1 MNIVFT
7 GGGSGGHFYPVI
19 AIVEELNKQI
29 EKEHFLGVDIYYLSD
44 DPFDERLL
52 FENGVYFK
60 RVRTGKFRRY
70 FSLKNITDIFKT
82 IFAVIKAIWQLYVLY
97 PDVVVGKGG
106 YASFPAL
113 FAARFL
119 RIPVIIHE
127 SDSVPGK
134 VNEWAGKF
142 AERVAISYPGAEE
155 YFPKEKT
162 ALTGN
167 PIRKEILEPMQ
178 EGAYELLSLER
189 DVPVI
194 LIVGG
199 SQGAQLINDAIL
211 QTLTKLLP
219 RYQILHQAGVGN
231 VEEVRQTADA
241 LLAENEYRDRYKV
254 FGFLDDMSLRMAAG
268 VSELVISRAGSTIF
282 EIAAWGL
289 PSIIIPITN
298 SNGDHQRTNAYTY
311 ARAGACEVIE
321 EENFTP
327 HVLSSEID
335 RIMGDEGI
343 RTDMRAGAESFART
357 DAAEQIAEQIVL
369 LLKEHQGK
377 DQKS

>member
-1 MNIVFT
+1 MNILFT
-7 GGGSGGHFYPVI
+7 TGGSGGHFYPVI

-29 EKEHFLGVDIYYLSD
+29 EKEHFLDVNIYYMSD

-52 FENGVYFK
+52 FEHGVYFK
-60 RVRTGKFRRY
+60 RVHTGKFRRY

-82 IFAVIKAIWQLYVLY
+82 IFAVVKAIWQVYILY

-134 VNEWAGKF
+134 VNAWAGKF
-142 AERVAISYPGAEE
+142 AEKVAISFPGAEE

-167 PIRKEILEPMQ
+167 PIRKEVLEPVT
-178 EGAYELLSLER
+178 EGAHELLSLER

-194 LIVGG
+194 LILGG
-199 SQGAQLINDAIL
+199 SQGAQYINEAVL
-211 QTLTKLLP
+211 QAVARLLP
-219 RYQILHQAGVGN
+219 RYQILHQVGTAHA
-231 VEEVRQTADA
+231 EEVRQTADA
-241 LLAENEYRDRYKV
+241 LLHGNEYRDRYKI

-268 VSELVISRAGSTIF
+268 ISELVVSRAGSTIF
-282 EIAAWGL
+282 EIAAWEL

-311 ARAGACEVIE
+311 ARAGACQVIE
-321 EENFTP
+321 EANFTP
-327 HVLSSEID
+327 NVLVSEVD
-335 RIMGDEGI
+335 RIMEDESL
-343 RTDMRAGAESFART
+343 RTQMQEGARSFART
-357 DAAEQIAEQIVL
+357 DAAEQIAEQIIL
-369 LLKEHQGK
+369 LLKEHQGT
-377 DQKS
+377 QQ